1 LLGSLW
7 HGAATGH
14 PEIDPEY
21 SGQKRFA
28 KLEVYARD
36 RPHRHELKSRT
47 PVRTA
52 VPILTAFI
60 YLPARLIS

>member
-1 LLGSLW
+1 MLGSLW
-7 HGAATGH
+7 PGAATGH

-36 RPHRHELKSRT
+36 RPHRHELRPQSS
-47 PVRTA
+47 VRTA
-52 VPILTAFI
+52 VLILTAFI